1 MRSAIRFA
9 PPAEAKKTISYRIP
23 AFALKRVVVWYA
35 AFSNPCREL
44 MFSCKPDHSRITVRM
59 HSLLHA
65 T

>member
-35 AFSNPCREL
+35 AFSTIAEN
-44 MFSCKPDHSRITVRM
+44 
-59 HSLLHA
+59 
-65 T
+65 